1 MPGTRAQ
8 SWVAALGRR
17 LLPGLTFVRVGRTS
31 PVFSRGRAAK
41 SRSPPGGIKAKNRA
55 CEYGSGLPSHFGPG
69 PRSLGPLFVFYKNAC
84 PELVPSQRGRLDWP
98 RGGPPLPP
106 GQHPRPPAWISG
118 NFFPL
123 LWRGCFGREGVV
135 YGQRPVVKLMDN
147 STMEGS
153 QKLQMG
159 EKGEHQILLLLSSPL
174 SPNNQG
180 LIRRHPEPG

>member
-1 MPGTRAQ
+1 M
-8 SWVAALGRR
+8 
-17 LLPGLTFVRVGRTS
+17 
-31 PVFSRGRAAK
+31 
-41 SRSPPGGIKAKNRA
+41 
-55 CEYGSGLPSHFGPG
+55 
-69 PRSLGPLFVFYKNAC
+69 
-84 PELVPSQRGRLDWP
+84 
-98 RGGPPLPP
+98 
-106 GQHPRPPAWISG
+106 
-118 NFFPL
+118 
-123 LWRGCFGREGVV
+123 V